1 METKYKGVKRLIIM
15 NTVFILLSA
24 IFAILLHAL
33 LPASADIAQLNGI
46 FVKWF
51 GFPAVSTFY
60 FLLLFTHCALVVIYI
75 GVRADASN
83 SQIGI
88 RFGMAFA
95 MIYLLGMQE
104 VVIKGSSF
112 LTWGLSFVKYQFIMG
127 IGDGLPAVL
136 LCLAVA
142 CFTLIDSEKSKLI
155 NKLTITQCLKVIA
168 IFTIAIFAERTI
180 GYETG
185 LISSESSAY
194 PVPCYIWTALFGM
207 LTGYTYVILYPL
219 LAFKT
224 KQYSIPLRFSAIIGV
239 NWMIFNSFI
248 GLIMK
253 GTMLQMI
260 LRSGIDVVV
269 LLLAST
275 VVDKYIVR
283 SNDFK
288 ESA

>member
-1 METKYKGVKRLIIM
+1 METKCIGVKRLIIM
-15 NTVFILLSA
+15 NAVFILLSA

-46 FVKWF
+46 FVKRF

-60 FLLLFTHCALVVIYI
+60 FLLLFTYCALAVIYI
-75 GVRADASN
+75 GVRADVSK

-95 MIYLLGMQE
+95 LIYLLGMQE
-104 VVIKGSSF
+104 IAIKGSPFS
-112 LTWGLSFVKYQFIMG
+112 TWGLSFVKYQLIMG

-142 CFTLIDSEKSKLI
+142 CFTLIDSEKSKPI

-168 IFTIAIFAERTI
+168 IFAIAIFAERTI

-185 LISSESSAY
+185 LISSESGAY
-194 PVPCYIWTALFGM
+194 PVPCYIWTALFGILM
-207 LTGYTYVILYPL
+207 GYTYVILYPL

-260 LRSGIDVVV
+260 LRSGLDVVV

-275 VVDKYIVR
+275 VVDKLLLLAQDVQR
-283 SNDFK
+283 
-288 ESA
+288 